1 MLIFFNKSWFYRIL
15 SWNLIAKKH
24 QHMPKNRQSNKRQK
38 IRVKVA
44 PKRVQ
49 KRKWVWREFYSD
61 KKSRFLFKPLNFVL
75 LTADFLKTEENI
87 SWVMSFHSCF
97 VKFLISEFGL
107 NFSSKVGAENLFH
120 GQTSWQM
127 SQPNIQSSILSLK
140 KSGIWSFNS
149 IVA

>member
-1 MLIFFNKSWFYRIL
+1 MVLRNFSLKFISEKQ
-15 SWNLIAKKH
+15 WN
-24 QHMPKNRQSNKRQK
+24 MPKNRQSNKRK
-38 IRVKVA
+38 TIRVKVA

-49 KRKWVWREFYSD
+49 KRKWFWKRIFYSD
-61 KKSRFLFKPLNFVL
+61 KKLRFLFSPVNLVL

-97 VKFLISEFGL
+97 VKFLISEFGR

-140 KSGIWSFNS
+140 NQGFDPSTLS
-149 IVA
+149 